1 MNIEKSSL
9 MKSILFIVES
19 NPVFALIPG
28 DREIDENKLSLIWGE
43 KFRYANEEEI
53 EKHLSAPKG
62 YISPVG
68 KSIKTFADHSLNNR
82 VNLVS
87 GANKKDYHFTGI
99 DVARDLES
107 IEFADLIKIN
117 DKDKCPDC
125 GGELRV
131 AKTIEIGHIFQ
142 LGTKYS
148 EPMQALFLDSDG
160 SRKPIV
166 MGSYGIGLGRVASTI
181 AEQYNDKD
189 GLKWPMSVAPFKVI
203 VIPLNTSEEN
213 QMTAARKLYE
223 GLKAFDA
230 LLDDRDISPG
240 VKFKDSDLVG
250 IPVKVIFGRSF
261 ASENK
266 VEIQLR
272 KDNSKLLVSLEDAEE
287 TIKKIIKEEM
297 EKYNAV

>member
-1 MNIEKSSL
+1 
-9 MKSILFIVES
+9 
-19 NPVFALIPG
+19 
-28 DREIDENKLSLIWGE
+28 
-43 KFRYANEEEI
+43 
-53 EKHLSAPKG
+53 
-62 YISPVG
+62 
-68 KSIKTFADHSLNNR
+68 
-82 VNLVS
+82 VS